1 MRGKQG
7 RKNYLSDLTDETVSF
22 LDQLF
27 EPCLERRFRLARNGQ
42 LLLVPVLKDSA
53 GLGVLDDSG
62 LGRFGQLL
70 KLGGRLS
77 RVRQQLLQVDV
88 VVLQS
93 ANLFIRNANLCR
105 VFFRSF
111 YNKSPATGFK
121 LKINC

>member
-27 EPCLERRFRLARNGQ
+27 EPFLERRFRLARNGQ

-77 RVRQQLLQVDV
+77 RVRQQFLQVDV

-93 ANLFIRNANLCR
+93 ANLFIRNSNLYEYFLE
-105 VFFRSF
+105 VFTIKVLQQGS
-111 YNKSPATGFK
+111 S
-121 LKINC
+121 